1 MGLFGGQGIEGHLPG
16 AGKVADLVLQG
27 VMLLPAASCDVAL
40 FAAAAPPR
48 WPPRPLRFRPLERQV
63 AATRALYR
71 YCITEG
77 LLRGSNTGTPYRSG
91 RGCARF
97 KESCNPRMLL
107 CNQRGCGLVP
117 HPHFLATCSRYF
129 VKTSIKIRLL
139 CIFWEKVGYS
149 ISVGW
154 SHTSDWRSASSPGVC
169 NTSFPCTI
177 RLRHI
182 LIRFHRP
189 SSYPRMSKLER
200 RKAH

>member
-107 CNQRGCGLVP
+107 CYQRGCGLVP
-117 HPHFLATCSRYF
+117 HRISLRPAVVTLSRPQSRSGYCASF
-129 VKTSIKIRLL
+129 GKKSAIQSLWVGRIPRIGGLRLHL
-139 CIFWEKVGYS
+139 GFAIQAFPV
-149 ISVGW
+149 
-154 SHTSDWRSASSPGVC
+154 RSASG
-169 NTSFPCTI
+169 TF
-177 RLRHI
+177 
-182 LIRFHRP
+182 
-189 SSYPRMSKLER
+189 SSDSTGQAPIQE
-200 RKAH
+200 